1 MAVHARKSQPHLT
14 DKPRQL
20 QRRLYL
26 AAKRSRN
33 RRFHALYDRLVR
45 PDVLWRA
52 WEEVRANGGSA
63 GVDGIGIEDV
73 ERRGVQGFLDELAAD
88 LKARRYR
95 PQPVLRVYIPK
106 PDGRKR
112 PLGIPTVRDRVA
124 QAACKLVVEPV
135 FEASFRD
142 SSYGFR
148 PKRDAGQAV
157 RAVKAAL
164 VGGWWVLDADIQG
177 FFDAID
183 HGQLLRLVQ
192 RRVSDRR
199 VLKLIRQWLTA
210 GVVKDGRWQATPTG
224 TPQGGVISPLV
235 ANIYLHVLDSVWEE
249 RHAGVGRLARYADDF
264 VVVCRTRKQAV
275 EAKEIVGQILGMLKL
290 ALHPDKTRLVGMEG
304 DGFDFLGFHF
314 HKKPSKRTRRLV
326 PYAWPSGKAMQG
338 VRAKIRQQTERR
350 RLRGDLAELVEGL
363 NRVIRGWRNYFR
375 VGNSTK
381 KLADLDRYVRLRLW
395 IFLRKRQGP
404 RGRLAPEGFEA
415 WLRRSGLEHFY
426 PTGRGGIQPCMP

>member
-1 MAVHARKSQPHLT
+1 VHARESQPHPK
-14 DKPRQL
+14 DKLRQL

-26 AAKRSRN
+26 AAKRSRH

-45 PDVLWRA
+45 PDVWWRA
-52 WEEVRANGGSA
+52 WEEGRANGGSA
-63 GVDGIGIEDV
+63 GVDGVGIEDV
-73 ERRGVQGFLDELAAD
+73 ERGGVQGFLDELAAD
-88 LKARRYR
+88 LQARRYR
-95 PQPVLRVYIPK
+95 PKPVVRVYIPK
-106 PDGRKR
+106 PDGRQR
-112 PLGIPTVRDRVA
+112 PVGIPTVRDRVV

-164 VGGWWVLDADIQG
+164 VGGWWVLDADIQEC
-177 FFDAID
+177 FDTID

-199 VLKLIRQWLTA
+199 VLKLIRQWLTV
-210 GVVKDGRWQATPTG
+210 GVVEDGRWQATAKG
-224 TPQGGVISPLV
+224 TPQGGVLSPLL
-235 ANIYLHVLDSVWEE
+235 ANIYLHGLDSWWEE
-249 RHAGVGRLARYADDF
+249 RYAGVGRLSRYADDC
-264 VVVCRTRKQAV
+264 VVVCRTRQQAT
-275 EAKEIVGQILGMLKL
+275 EAREIIGRLLAWLKL
-290 ALHPDKTRLVGMEG
+290 TRHPDKTRVVGMVD

-326 PYAWPSGKAMQG
+326 PYAWPSGKAMRG
-338 VRAKIRQQTERR
+338 VRAKIRQQTERC
-350 RLRGDLAELVEGL
+350 RLRVALAELVQGL

-381 KLADLDRYVRLRLW
+381 QLAALDRYVWLRLW
-395 IFLRKRQGP
+395 LFLRKRQGP
-404 RGRLAPEGFEA
+404 RGHLRPEAYAA
-415 WLRRSGLEHFY
+415 WLRRSGLERFS
-426 PTGRGGIQPCMP
+426 PTGRGHVQPCRP